1 MAELRSDAL
10 VLRSRDWREA
20 DRLVTLLTRDAGKV
34 TVLARGVKKNKSKF
48 AALVEPLTLGRY
60 LMHRGKSMETLIQGE
75 IIKPYFSLHQDLLH
89 YATAQYFCEL
99 VERSLPQN
107 EPAGAVFTLLVAAL
121 EILEKDAN
129 PARVARCFELS
140 LLDELGFCPALDGCF
155 CCGQQ
160 ISPAYFDFTHGATVC
175 SQCPRSHDSILI
187 SGAAVAVMKR
197 FLKQGFH
204 RLSIC
209 SVSATVNTEIG
220 RVCAGAFRTS
230 LGLTEIKS
238 RVFLASV
245 EKVETVRS
253 TI

>member
-20 DRLVTLLTRDAGKV
+20 DRLVTLLTCDAGKI
-34 TVLARGVKKNKSKF
+34 TVLARGVKKSKSKF

-60 LMHRGKSMETLIQGE
+60 LLRRGKSMEILIQGE
-75 IIKPYFSLHQDLLH
+75 IVKPYFSLQGSLLH

-99 VERSLPQN
+99 VERSLPNN
-107 EPAGAVFTLLVAAL
+107 EPASAVFTLLVATL

-129 PARVARCFELS
+129 PARVARCFELN
-140 LLDELGFCPALDGCF
+140 LLDELGFCPALEGCF
-155 CCGQQ
+155 HCGRQLN
-160 ISPAYFDFTHGATVC
+160 PYYFDFAHGAIVC
-175 SQCPRSHDSILI
+175 GQCPRSQDSILI

-209 SVSATVNTEIG
+209 AVSDVVNDEIG
-220 RVCAGAFRTS
+220 RVCAGIFRTS
-230 LGLTEIKS
+230 LGLAEIKS
-238 RVFLASV
+238 RSFLANI
-245 EKVETVRS
+245 EKV
-253 TI
+253 

>member
-1 MAELRSDAL
+1 MVELRSDAL

-34 TVLARGVKKNKSKF
+34 TVLARGIKKSKSKF

-60 LMHRGKSMETLIQGE
+60 LLHRGKSMDILIQGE
-75 IIKPYFSLHQDLLH
+75 IIKPYFSLRQDLLH

-99 VERSLPQN
+99 AERSLPNN
-107 EPAGAVFTLLVAAL
+107 EPVVAVFVLLVAAL
-121 EILEKDAN
+121 EILEKDAS
-129 PARVARCFELS
+129 PARVTRCFELS
-140 LLDELGFCPALDGCF
+140 LLDELGFCPALEGCF

-160 ISPAYFDFTHGATVC
+160 LSPYYFDFAHSAIVC
-175 SQCPRSHDSILI
+175 GQCPKNQDSILI

-209 SVSATVNTEIG
+209 SVSATVNDEID
-220 RVCAGAFRTS
+220 RVCAGVFRTS
-230 LGLTEIKS
+230 LGLTEINS
-238 RVFLASV
+238 RSFLASI
-245 EKVETVRS
+245 ENF
-253 TI
+253 

>member
-1 MAELRSDAL
+1 MVELRSDAL

-34 TVLARGVKKNKSKF
+34 TVLARGVKKSKSKF

-60 LMHRGKSMETLIQGE
+60 LLHRGKSMDILIQGE
-75 IIKPYFSLHQDLLH
+75 IIKPYFSLRQDLLH
-89 YATAQYFCEL
+89 FATAQYFCEL
-99 VERSLPQN
+99 AESSLPNN
-107 EPAGAVFTLLVAAL
+107 EPVVAVFVLLVAAL
-121 EILEKDAN
+121 EILEKDAS

-140 LLDELGFCPALDGCF
+140 LLDELGFCPALEGCF
-155 CCGQQ
+155 SCGQQ
-160 ISPAYFDFTHGATVC
+160 LSPYYFDFAHGAIVC
-175 SQCPRSHDSILI
+175 GQCPRSQDSILI

-209 SVSATVNTEIG
+209 SVSATVNDEIG
-220 RVCAGAFRTS
+220 RVCAGVFRTS

-238 RVFLASV
+238 RAFLASI
-245 EKVETVRS
+245 ENF
-253 TI
+253 